1 VQQAQPNPVSHSI
14 LHVVVVG
21 IVVFLGH
28 LLGLKKTLTSF
39 SKYLVPTA

>member
-1 VQQAQPNPVSHSI
+1 VQQAQLNPVSHNI
-14 LHVVVVG
+14 LDVAVVG
-21 IVVFLGH
+21 VIVFLGH